1 MSRTHLIRTLHL
13 GFLGALLLH
22 APVAKSDP
30 SRVKEQRSCV
40 GAYEREQE
48 LERSAQLRLAR
59 EVVLTCAR
67 SACGSFLQRQCSTKY
82 NQLESE
88 IPTVI
93 LLARDGDAESL
104 IDVQVT
110 VDGELLT
117 SKLDGR
123 PLPVDPGLHDFS
135 FKIDN
140 GAAVVQRALIL
151 QGQHDRAIAVS
162 LRAPDKRSQRATD
175 PRTTPAPPQPDTKT
189 SKLASDA
196 SPEIAKTTSDTK
208 VLEDGSSGHS
218 HVAPYVAG
226 GLGLAGVGAFAILF
240 SWAMSDNEKLL
251 RCSPDCAQA
260 SVDRVRN
267 LYVAADVS
275 LGAGIIG
282 LGASTWMFLAA
293 DPPTRARPGP
303 SAYVVDVKPSRS
315 GIFATVSGS
324 F

>member
-13 GFLGALLLH
+13 GLLGALLLR
-22 APVAKSDP
+22 APAAKSDP

-40 GAYEREQE
+40 SAYEREQE
-48 LERSAQLRLAR
+48 LERTAQLRLAR

-67 SACGSFLQRQCSTKY
+67 SACGNFLQRQCSTKY

-93 LLARDGDAESL
+93 LVARDGDADSL
-104 IDVQVT
+104 VDVQVT
-110 VDGELLT
+110 VDGEPLT

-135 FKIDN
+135 FKIDS

-151 QGQHDRAIAVS
+151 QGQHDRAITVS
-162 LRAPDKRSQRATD
+162 LRAPDKRTQKARPA
-175 PRTTPAPPQPDTKT
+175 PAPPQPETKT
-189 SKLASDA
+189 SPSKPASDA
-196 SPEIAKTTSDTK
+196 SPEIASATPDTRW
-208 VLEDGSSGHS
+208 LENGSSDGS
-218 HVAPYVAG
+218 HVAPYLAG
-226 GLGLAGVGAFAILF
+226 GLGLVGVGAFAVLF
-240 SWAMSDNEKLL
+240 SWAMTDNEKLL

-260 SVDRVRN
+260 SIDRVRN
-267 LYVAADVS
+267 LYIAADVS

-293 DPPTRARPGP
+293 DSGTRARPGP
-303 SAYVVDVKPSRS
+303 SAYVVDIKPSRS
-315 GIFATVSGS
+315 GIFATVSSS